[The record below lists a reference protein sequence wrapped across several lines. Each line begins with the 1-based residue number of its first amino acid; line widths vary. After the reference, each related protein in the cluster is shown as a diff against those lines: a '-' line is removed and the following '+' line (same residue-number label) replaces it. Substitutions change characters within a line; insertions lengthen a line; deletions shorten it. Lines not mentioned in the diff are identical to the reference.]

1 MFVATQAL
9 VWIQRFYL
17 KVSACGAGKCK
28 MEIFYI
34 FVSDRLPPTPAEAKK
49 ELSTFYL
56 KVSACGVG
64 KCKMQ
69 MLHASATD
77 KPVPVAETE
86 LVLHHRQ
93 RCDVEL

>member
-1 MFVATQAL
+1 MLMLHASATQTIVL
-9 VWIQRFYL
+9 IQRFYL
-17 KVSACGAGKCK
+17 KVSAYGA
-28 MEIFYI
+28 
-34 FVSDRLPPTPAEAKK
+34 
-49 ELSTFYL
+49 
-56 KVSACGVG
+56 G

-93 RCDVEL
+93 CCDVEL